1 MTTKTLTTGD
11 AVKVI
16 YDVLSEIAPE
26 VESSEIDMSVDL
38 TEQLDLDSMDYLHW
52 LVGINQATGIEIPDR
67 DASHFMTIDGA
78 ARYLVEAS
86 TRG

>member
-1 MTTKTLTTGD
+1 MTTKTLARSD

-16 YDVLSEIAPE
+16 YDVLGEIAPE
-26 VESSEIDMSVDL
+26 VDASEIDMSLDL

-52 LVGINQATGIEIPDR
+52 LVGINAATGIEIPDR

-78 ARYLVEAS
+78 ATYLCNAS
-86 TRG
+86 AEG

>member
-1 MTTKTLTTGD
+1 MTTKTLTTSE
-11 AVKVI
+11 AIKVI
-16 YDVLSEIAPE
+16 YDVLAEVAPE
-26 VESSEIDMSVDL
+26 VDAAEIDMDLDL

-52 LVGINQATGIEIPDR
+52 LVGINATTGIEIPDR

-86 TRG
+86 VKG

>member
-1 MTTKTLTTGD
+1 MTTKTLAKGD

-16 YDVLSEIAPE
+16 YDVLADIAPE
-26 VESSEIDMSVDL
+26 VDASEIDMSVDL

-52 LVGINQATGIEIPDR
+52 LVGINAATGIEIPDR

-78 ARYLVEAS
+78 AKYLSDAS
-86 TRG
+86 AKG

>member
-1 MTTKTLTTGD
+1 MITKTLTTSD
-11 AVKVI
+11 AVEVI

-26 VESSEIDMSVDL
+26 VDPSEIDTAVDL
-38 TEQLDLDSMDYLHW
+38 TDQLDLDSMDYLHW
-52 LVGINQATGIEIPDR
+52 MVGINARTGIEIPDR

-86 TRG
+86 TRH

>member
-1 MTTKTLTTGD
+1 MTTKTLAKGD

-16 YDVLSEIAPE
+16 YDVLADIAPE
-26 VESSEIDMSVDL
+26 VDAAEIDMSVDL

-52 LVGINQATGIEIPDR
+52 LVGINAATGIEIPDR

-78 ARYLVEAS
+78 AKYLSDAS
-86 TRG
+86 AKG

>member
-1 MTTKTLTTGD
+1 MTTKTLTTSD
-11 AVKVI
+11 AVEVI

-26 VESSEIDMSVDL
+26 VDPSEIDTAVDL
-38 TEQLDLDSMDYLHW
+38 TDQLDLDSMDYLHW
-52 LVGINQATGIEIPDR
+52 MVGINARTGIEIPDR

-86 TRG
+86 TRH

>member
-1 MTTKTLTTGD
+1 MTTQTLTTSD

-16 YDVLSEIAPE
+16 YDVLAEIAPE
-26 VESSEIDMSVDL
+26 VDAAEIDMSVDL

-52 LVGINQATGIEIPDR
+52 MVGINAQTGIEIPDR

-78 ARYLVEAS
+78 AKYLVDAS
-86 TRG
+86 ASL